1 MKEEKNYDLIWKIL
15 NKNGCFVSDDI
26 SDNSAFY
33 EFVKKKKFK
42 YYILKLNNKYIG
54 IVFK

>member
-1 MKEEKNYDLIWKIL
+1 MENL

-33 EFVKKKKFK
+33 EFVKKK
-42 YYILKLNNKYIG
+42 I
-54 IVFK
+54 